1 MIEQHT
7 PGPWR
12 VIHYD
17 AGDRPYR
24 DHNGPCPGI
33 FASEEQDCSIVHWDG
48 FKQKHWSSANGN
60 QKQIEANARL
70 IAAAPS
76 LLKALEDLLAS
87 DLVRLGWL
95 PLPGTPDFPEMS
107 LSLRERAAPIFAA
120 RAAIAA
126 ARLHNPQ
133 TQESG
138 E

>member
-1 MIEQHT
+1 MSTDQHT
-7 PGPWR
+7 PGPWYASFDGR
-12 VIHYD
+12 SVYVKDQLGYRKDDICWL
-17 AGDRPYR
+17 PY
-24 DHNGPCPGI
+24 PV
-33 FASEEQDCSIVHWDG
+33 FDG
-48 FKQKHWSSANGN
+48 
-60 QKQIEANARL
+60 NARL

-76 LLKALEDLLAS
+76 LLKALEDLLDS
-87 DLVRLGWL
+87 GLVRRGWL
-95 PLPGTPDFPEMS
+95 PLPGKPGFPEMG